1 MECVGTRIPY
11 AKWRLNAFRQLL
23 AISHAQAV
31 SRGISTSRQTDQPK
45 EAMLETKTGN
55 SSPDTVPP
63 SQRLPQSPLLTRSRH
78 GAEKN
83 RKRRPTKQEEADLLK
98 NPWALMLASPPRMC
112 SVTAARLPSALM
124 GTWGLVRQP
133 DSDKLYMMPVGL
145 LQDSLQSDK
154 TKNLSSSSKPTI
166 PSQQESLASE
176 MQGQEE
182 DPLDESPIPT
192 SPDKQTGR
200 QLVLRIAELLPLLQS
215 ISVPLSL
222 SRKGGK
228 KSSIMRLLP
237 FRWKHPQGPVTAH
250 EEKKIIWSEDMPEL
264 TLRSMRGFVVKKLGI
279 VLEKYKRVGTP
290 NGVWRALD
298 LPEYSDAALKE
309 ALGSLELFDRMEC
322 GGVLLLGAKDS
333 AAAGSTSS
341 PSDSLD
347 SVLLPQT
354 GSKVPVFDLPV
365 LFSESDINKLRES
378 HAQFQHTALFFRPE
392 DKLGVDA
399 MISLWKIK
407 RLLHGFDPTRQ

>member
-98 NPWALMLASPPRMC
+98 NPWALMLASPPH
-112 SVTAARLPSALM
+112 
-124 GTWGLVRQP
+124 
-133 DSDKLYMMPVGL
+133 KLYMMPVGL

-176 MQGQEE
+176 IQGQEE

-200 QLVLRIAELLPLLQS
+200 QLCHYPYPGRV
-215 ISVPLSL
+215 
-222 SRKGGK
+222 GK

-309 ALGSLELFDRMEC
+309 ALGSLEPFDRMEC

-341 PSDSLD
+341 PSVSLD

-407 RLLHGFDPTRQ
+407 RLLHGSDPTRQ

>member
-23 AISHAQAV
+23 ATSHVQAV
-31 SRGISTSRQTDQPK
+31 SRGISTSRQTDQLN
-45 EAMLETKTGN
+45 EAMLETKKGN

-63 SQRLPQSPLLTRSRH
+63 SQRLPQSPLLTLSRP
-78 GAEKN
+78 GAERN

-112 SVTAARLPSALM
+112 SVTGARLPSALL

-154 TKNLSSSSKPTI
+154 TKNLGSSLKPTI
-166 PSQQESLASE
+166 PSQHESLATGI
-176 MQGQEE
+176 QCQEE
-182 DPLDESPIPT
+182 DSLDESPIPT

-200 QLVLRIAELLPLLQS
+200 QLVLRIAELLPLLRS

-222 SRKGGK
+222 SKKGGK

-250 EEKKIIWSEDMPEL
+250 EEKKIVWSEDMPEL
-264 TLRSMRGFVVKKLGI
+264 TLRSMRGFVVKKLGA
-279 VLEKYKRVGTP
+279 VLEKYKRVGTS

-298 LPEYSDAALKE
+298 LPEYSDAALQDAVE
-309 ALGSLELFDRMEC
+309 SLERFDRMEC
-322 GGVLLLGAKDS
+322 GGVLLLGSRNS
-333 AAAGSTSS
+333 AAAGYTTPSS
-341 PSDSLD
+341 VSLD
-347 SVLLPQT
+347 SVALPQT
-354 GSKVPVFDLPV
+354 GAKVPVFDLSV

-392 DKLGVDA
+392 DKLGIDA
-399 MISLWKIK
+399 MISLWKTK
-407 RLLHGFDPTRQ
+407 RLLQGVDLTRQ